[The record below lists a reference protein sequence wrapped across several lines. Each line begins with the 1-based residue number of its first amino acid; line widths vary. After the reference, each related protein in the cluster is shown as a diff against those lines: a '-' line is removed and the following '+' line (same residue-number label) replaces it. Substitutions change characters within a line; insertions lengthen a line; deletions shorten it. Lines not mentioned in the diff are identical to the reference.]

1 MFDFIALIHPIGI
14 AFCLAVPLGFLE
26 AVLPPD
32 FADIIRDHAEA
43 LFHSPVSPAPSVRV
57 S

>member
-1 MFDFIALIHPIGI
+1 MFDFIALIHLIGI

-26 AVLPPD
+26 LLLPSG
-32 FADIIRDHAEA
+32 FAEVIRDHAEA
-43 LFHSPVSPAPSVRV
+43 LFHFPASPAPASRV